1 VIKSV
6 FFELP
11 LQVSIWLPT
20 IRRDIIAVWEGSR
33 LLPKINQM
41 IQFQFIAAIQQGE
54 ELEFEYK
61 TRIADELDEDFCVEM
76 FIHERTGR
84 FKRPSVG
91 DALTAVY
98 VSEEGVQ
105 HFFDTQVTGF
115 VNDKV
120 QLIRIQ
126 KPDPASI
133 TKTQRRNYL
142 RVSASLE
149 IAVLTP
155 YGDRFNALT
164 DDVGGGGVSFICE
177 GSTKLEEANPL
188 DCWLL
193 ISYKNGAIEHV
204 SFQAVIVRLN
214 TLATGRLHV
223 MAKFEN
229 ISDSDRQKII
239 RYCFERQLDFRNR

>member
-1 VIKSV
+1 M
-6 FFELP
+6 
-11 LQVSIWLPT
+11 
-20 IRRDIIAVWEGSR
+20 
-33 LLPKINQM
+33 LPKINQM
-41 IQFQFIAAIQQGE
+41 IQFQFAAALQQGE

-61 TRIADELDEDFCVEM
+61 TRIADEQGDDFCVEM
-76 FIHERTGR
+76 FIHEKTGR
-84 FKRPSVG
+84 FKRPSIG

-98 VSEEGVQ
+98 VNEEGVQ

-115 VNDKV
+115 VNDTV

-142 RVSASLE
+142 RVAATLE

-155 YGDRFNALT
+155 VGDRFNALT

-177 GSTKLEEANPL
+177 GSTKLEESNLL

-193 ISYKNGAIEHV
+193 LTYKNGTIEHA
-204 SFQAVIVRLN
+204 SFQASIVRLN

-223 MAKFEN
+223 MAKFES
-229 ISDSDRQKII
+229 ISNSDRQKII

>member
-1 VIKSV
+1 M
-6 FFELP
+6 
-11 LQVSIWLPT
+11 
-20 IRRDIIAVWEGSR
+20 
-33 LLPKINQM
+33 LPKINQV
-41 IQFQFIAAIQQGE
+41 IQFQFVAALQQGE

-61 TRIADELDEDFCVEM
+61 TRIADERDDDFCVEM

-84 FKRPSVG
+84 FKRPLIG

-98 VSEEGVQ
+98 VNEEGVQ
-105 HFFDTQVTGF
+105 HFFETQVTGF
-115 VNDKV
+115 INDTV

-126 KPDPASI
+126 KPDLASI

-142 RVSASLE
+142 RVAATLE
-149 IAVLTP
+149 VAALTP
-155 YGDRFNALT
+155 DGDRFNALT

-177 GSTKLEEANPL
+177 GSTKLEEANLL

-193 ISYKNGAIEHV
+193 LSYKNGTIEHA
-204 SFQAVIVRLN
+204 SFQASIVRLN
-214 TLATGRLHV
+214 TLSTGRLHV

-229 ISDSDRQKII
+229 ITNSDRQKII